1 MSAADRGAFVWVV
14 EHRAAWLD
22 PIFIALSVIGYGG
35 IVWIVLAT
43 ILSLVGG
50 RSVLLPTA
58 LTAGSVWAADLV
70 ATFLK
75 SVVDRPRPPSV
86 VPEADSLLGGTLG
99 SSFPSG
105 HAATSFAGA
114 VVLAYLFPRAL
125 PWLVA
130 LAVAISFS
138 RVYVGVH
145 YPFDVLAGAVVGA
158 SVGGL
163 VVLALRA
170 PLKLS
175 EDRRPRA
182 VSPPPG

>member
-1 MSAADRGAFVWVV
+1 LSAADRGAFVWVV
-14 EHRAAWLD
+14 EHRVAWLD

-43 ILSLVGG
+43 MLSLVGR

-70 ATFLK
+70 ATILK
-75 SVVDRPRPPSV
+75 SV

-163 VVLALRA
+163 VVFALRA

>member
-1 MSAADRGAFVWVV
+1 MPAADRGVLVWVV

-22 PIFIALSVIGYGG
+22 PILIGLSVIGYGG
-35 IVWIVLAT
+35 VVWIVLAT
-43 ILSLVGG
+43 VLALAG
-50 RSVLLPTA
+50 RRAILLPTA
-58 LTAGSVWAADLV
+58 LTAGSVWAADLIAV
-70 ATFLK
+70 VVK

-86 VPEADSLLGGTLG
+86 VPEADPLFGGTLG
-99 SSFPSG
+99 SSLPSG

-125 PWLVA
+125 PWLVI
-130 LAVAISFS
+130 LAVAIAFS

-158 SVGGL
+158 SVGAL
-163 VVLALRA
+163 VVWALRV

-175 EDRRPRA
+175 EARRPRA

>member
-1 MSAADRGAFVWVV
+1 MSAADRGALVWVV

-35 IVWIVLAT
+35 IVWVALAT
-43 ILSLVGG
+43 MLSLVAR

-70 ATFLK
+70 AAILK
-75 SVVDRPRPPSV
+75 NVIDRPRPPSI

-99 SSFPSG
+99 SSLPSG

-125 PWLVA
+125 PWLVT

-158 SVGGL
+158 SVGAL
-163 VVLALRA
+163 VVLVLRS

-175 EDRRPRA
+175 EGRRPRA
-182 VSPPPG
+182 VSPPSG

>member
-1 MSAADRGAFVWVV
+1 LSAADRGALVWVV
-14 EHRAAWLD
+14 EHRVGWLD
-22 PIFIALSVIGYGG
+22 PIFIGLTAIGYGG
-35 IVWIVLAT
+35 VVWIALAMV
-43 ILSLVGG
+43 LSLVER
-50 RSVLLPTA
+50 RSLLLPTA
-58 LTAGSVWAADLV
+58 LTALSVWAADLV
-70 ATFLK
+70 AAILK
-75 SVVDRPRPPSV
+75 NVIDRPRPPSV
-86 VPEADSLLGGTLG
+86 VPEVDSLLGGTLG
-99 SSFPSG
+99 SSLPSG

-125 PWLVA
+125 PWLVI

-158 SVGGL
+158 SVGTL

-175 EDRRPRA
+175 EGRRPRA